1 MTENV
6 FTQFLPND
14 VSQNGKLSYSNPVG
28 KNDFDQFL
36 PDDVKNKPLKNEF
49 KVSDTPDDKLLYK
62 NLSIEEQ
69 FNQFLPDDQKVKQPT
84 KLFYEEPDEEFGVGD
99 ALLLGMLDTVRGVTQ
114 FVGGEKVFLME
125 DDLKTQ
131 QAKLNKA
138 MAGPNGGLITAAYMG
153 GAILDPLT
161 WLIPVLRGRNLYSM
175 ALSGGVAGGLAGALG
190 YVDNTTFFDQRYK
203 QALGGALGGSI
214 ITPIIG
220 KTAQKL
226 KVKQLE
232 RAFGLDKKPIDL
244 SKIPDD
250 QKVKVILPGGE
261 DIKIMEVGG
270 KKAKQIIKGRKG
282 YLFEE
287 VRKRIPKFKLNEST
301 ITRDPRTGEFKVI
314 DKNKNNN
321 KNFILRGP
329 REFFKNILGAYVKPV
344 TDPIAKG
351 TQVITKPIVEGK
363 RKAQTLYSEKIGRPA
378 FDYFTAEKGVGPEL
392 GTGLAGAAFGFSL
405 PEEDGNMITRM
416 NRAVL
421 GFVAGFGGMHIARKD
436 ATKFSFRGTEYK
448 NIGHFLGKNFV
459 DMYNIP
465 PIVKKLK
472 AEDLG
477 GLRGKIELEAL
488 RIAQEANELS
498 IGERRVLYNILEG
511 DIAYGVAPKDLDKI
525 AKKARANITR
535 ISQMF
540 IDSGLLTEETVVRNL
555 QRYLRRTYGG
565 KELSKLGSDLKA
577 RGILEE
583 ITPLEWIERYSKT
596 KAFKV
601 DDAGKTVPLEG
612 HNGWE
617 LFGRVR
623 SPKTN
628 EPTKDSATQE
638 VVEKLAA
645 DPKTANKP
653 MITARWEYTK
663 QERLG
668 MGEIEDGAFAIL
680 ETGRMMGATL
690 PQYKFYQDL
699 AEQPFTKTDPT
710 AKEIER
716 FDLVK
721 IPTGVRQ
728 DTLVEKYGALSGK
741 FVPREI
747 YDNIIS
753 TYKSLNEKSG
763 FAEGY
768 RKLNQLWKASK
779 TAWNPTVHFN
789 NIVSNLVLL
798 DLVDGSYRHLPLA
811 AKAFR
816 DASNGKSVKVLEEAQ
831 NLGVINSD
839 YVTKELGDIDM
850 KKLNLNFYKVSPDKD
865 VLENGVNIAKGAF
878 DDIVLKNKFGAQ
890 KLSEWYQREDHIFR
904 LALYMDRIEKGFKPR
919 DAAADARKSF
929 VDYDIDA
936 PAINLL
942 RNFPTPFLAYTY
954 RIIPIL
960 AETAVVRPWK
970 FVKYAV
976 LGYMAN
982 NLGELLGEGSP
993 EAERAAMPE
1002 QRKGRILGLPVLPH
1016 RNIKVPNAFIPGT
1029 PEGSF
1034 YIDVTRYVPGGDI
1047 LDLNGS
1053 GAFPFLPA
1061 PLQANFGVAG
1071 DVLLPL
1077 MGYDLFRQDKIK
1089 GQGISDF
1096 EDLKVRGKAVLDR
1109 TIPNFPFIPGSY
1121 ASKKIEKARV
1131 SKDPLRQDRSELLAF
1146 LNSIGF
1152 KLQQVDLTRLKVI
1165 KGFEF
1170 SRKVNGIREQMSIEA
1185 KKFRNNEISG
1195 KEYNQ
1200 KIQNLNNLYNDI
1212 RNRYVKDL
1220 NVPAENQEYVP
1231 FTKIFPV
1238 ITDALTKQTESL
1250 FNKNKKQKTF
1260 KQFLPKN

>member
-1 MTENV
+1 MTESV
-6 FTQFLPND
+6 FKQFLPKD
-14 VSQNGKLSYSNPVG
+14 VRQENNFNYKNPVG
-28 KNDFDQFL
+28 KNEFDQFL
-36 PDDVKNKPLKNEF
+36 PSDVKDKPIKNEF
-49 KVSDTPDDKLLYK
+49 EVSNTPDDKLLYK
-62 NLSIEEQ
+62 DLSIEEQ
-69 FNQFLPDDQKVKQPT
+69 FNQFLPDDQKVKQPA
-84 KLFYEEPDEEFGVGD
+84 KLFYEEPDEDFGVGD

-114 FVGGEKVFLME
+114 FVGGEKVFFME

-138 MAGPNGGLITAAYMG
+138 MEGPNGGLITAAYMG
-153 GAILDPLT
+153 GAIIDPLT
-161 WLIPVLRGRNLYSM
+161 WLIPVLRGKNLYSM
-175 ALSGGVAGGLAGALG
+175 ALAGGISGGLAGALG

-203 QALGGALGGSI
+203 QALGGALGGSL
-214 ITPIIG
+214 ITPVIG
-220 KTAQKL
+220 KTAQIL

-232 RAFGLDKKPIDL
+232 KSFGLDKKPIDL
-244 SKIPDD
+244 SKIPED
-250 QKVKVILPGGE
+250 QKVKITLPGRE
-261 DIKIMEVGG
+261 DIRIKKEGS
-270 KKAKQIIKGRKG
+270 KKASTIIKGRKG
-282 YLFEE
+282 IFIDE
-287 VRKRIPKFKLNEST
+287 VRKVIPKFEINEST
-301 ITRDPRTGEFKVI
+301 VVRDPKTGQYKLI
-314 DKNKNNN
+314 DKNKDNN

-351 TQVITKPIVEGK
+351 TQVITKPIVESK
-363 RKAQTLYSEKIGRPA
+363 RKAQTFYTEKIGRPA
-378 FDYFTAEKGVGPEL
+378 FDYFTASKGVGPEL
-392 GTGLAGAAFGFSL
+392 GTGIAGAAFGFSL
-405 PEEDGNMITRM
+405 PEEDGNMTTRM
-416 NRAVL
+416 SRAAL
-421 GFVAGFGGMHIARKD
+421 GFMAGFSGMHIAKKD

-448 NIGHFLGKNFV
+448 NVADFLGRNFI
-459 DMYNIP
+459 DMYKIP

-488 RIAQEANELS
+488 RIAQEANQLS

-525 AKKARANITR
+525 AKKARDNISR

-540 IDSGLLTEETVVRNL
+540 IDAGLLTEETVVRNL

-565 KELSKLGSDLKA
+565 KELNKIGSDLKA
-577 RGILEE
+577 RGVLED
-583 ITPLEWIERYSKT
+583 ITPLEWLETYSKT
-596 KAFKV
+596 KAFKI

-617 LFGRVR
+617 LFGKVR
-623 SPKTN
+623 SAKTN
-628 EPTKDSATQE
+628 EPTKDRATQE
-638 VVEKLAA
+638 IVEKLAA

-721 IPTGVRQ
+721 MPTGVRQ

-741 FVPREI
+741 FVPKEVH
-747 YDNIIS
+747 DNLVS
-753 TYKSLNEKSG
+753 TYKTLNEKSG
-763 FAEGY
+763 WAEGY
-768 RKLNQLWKASK
+768 RKLNQVWKASK

-789 NIVSNLVLL
+789 NVVSNLVLL

-831 NLGVINSD
+831 SLGVINSD

-960 AETAVVRPWK
+960 AETAIVRPWK

-993 EAERAAMPE
+993 AAERAAMSE
-1002 QRKGRILGLPVLPH
+1002 QEKGRVFGLPILPH
-1016 RNIKVPNAFIPGT
+1016 KNIKVPNAFLPGT

-1034 YIDVTRYVPGGDI
+1034 YIDVRRYIPGGDI

-1053 GAFPFLPA
+1053 GALPFLPA

-1121 ASKKIEKARV
+1121 ATKKIEKARV

-1146 LNSIGF
+1146 LNSVGF
-1152 KLQQVDLTRLKVI
+1152 KLKEVDLTRLKVL
-1165 KGFEF
+1165 KGYEF
-1170 SRKVNGIREQMSIEA
+1170 SRKVNGVQEKMNIQA
-1185 KKFRNNEISG
+1185 TKFRNNEISG

-1200 KIQNLNNLYNDI
+1200 EIQKLIKLYNET
-1212 RNRYVKDL
+1212 RNRYIKDL
-1220 NVPAENQEYVP
+1220 NVPAENQDYVP
-1231 FTKIFPV
+1231 LTEIFPV
-1238 ITDALTKQTESL
+1238 ITDAVNQQTKNL
-1250 FNKNKKQKTF
+1250 FKRNKKSKTF
-1260 KQFLPKN
+1260 EQFLPKN